1 MRGHLKARLPAA
13 PRLGGLPS
21 LFCMA
26 PATALAALFLTAF
39 LLAAFPAPAAQLG
52 DLPGEDVS
60 SGEVR
65 KAEARARAET
75 PSRHSAN
82 WLAASVE
89 DQLARERTLIPMGK
103 GAIFVPTYTEP
114 RREPEVTIA
123 TPGGK
128 PVKNGTTGQRILVDS
143 GSYVVRLG
151 SGTSVQQFPMEV
163 HVDEGH
169 TTVIPPEWGGLLVET
184 LTPDGNYIEG
194 QYEVIRTEKWINY
207 GKGHGLA
214 EERLQDI
221 RVWLLPPGIY
231 RIIKPGEGFN
241 ALRNYITVQ
250 INPGELSQV
259 ELIFD
264 KPTGGDII
272 GGGLKTLNA
281 RVKVGSYWTVGLRA
295 GGNVNLTRV
304 TDATDARKE
313 AALVSDDLR
322 ARLQY
327 DDALYLGTTELLLQ
341 DNFSKERGH
350 PLSVT
355 SDIAELR
362 TTWIRRL
369 LPWLGPYVRTIIETH
384 LFETKPVQDSI
395 YIAHYEDSSGT
406 RVRRLSLDTT
416 HTFVSQPALDPVN
429 FREGVGV
436 NLELASKY
444 WLEANT
450 QIGLAARQ
458 SWADY
463 SYLATSRDTRLE
475 FDRAVSTYEIGAEG
489 TLNGTLRLGSDM
501 TLDLR
506 LELFAPNAN
515 ISLDRLRLDDLTAD
529 FRFFLTRNLE
539 IGYLYQ
545 VKESAEKTKNRFP
558 SSHNISLRL
567 SFNY

>member
-1 MRGHLKARLPAA
+1 MRRFPKDLIAAFLLSALPAA
-13 PRLGGLPS
+13 
-21 LFCMA
+21 
-26 PATALAALFLTAF
+26 
-39 LLAAFPAPAAQLG
+39 AAQLG

-65 KAEARARAET
+65 KAEERAHAEA
-75 PSRHSAN
+75 PSI
-82 WLAASVE
+82 E
-89 DQLARERTLIPMGK
+89 DQLSRERTLIPMGK

-114 RREPEVTIA
+114 RREPEVTVT

-128 PVKNGTTGQRILVDS
+128 AVKNGTTGLRILVDS
-143 GSYVVRLG
+143 GAYVVRLG
-151 SGTSVQQFPMEV
+151 SGTSVQQFPVEV

-169 TTVIPPEWGGLLVET
+169 TTVVPPEWGGLLVET

-194 QYEVIRTEKWINY
+194 QYEVIRAERWINY
-207 GKGHGLA
+207 GKGRGLP

-221 RVWLLPPGIY
+221 RAWLLPPGIY

-250 INPGELSQV
+250 INPGELSQI

-264 KPTGGDII
+264 KATGGDII
-272 GGGLKTLNA
+272 GGGLKSLNA

-341 DNFSKERGH
+341 DNFSKERGK

-369 LPWLGPYVRTIIETH
+369 LPWLGPYVRTIVETH
-384 LFETKPVQDSI
+384 LFETKPVQDSV

-406 RVRRLSLDTT
+406 RVRRLTLDTT
-416 HTFVSQPALDPVN
+416 HDFVAEPALDPVN

-436 NLELASKY
+436 NVELASKY

-458 SWADY
+458 TLVDY
-463 SYLATSRDTRLE
+463 SYLANSKGE
-475 FDRAVSTYEIGAEG
+475 FERAKSTYEIGAEG

-515 ISLDRLRLDDLTAD
+515 ISLSRLRLDDLTAD

-545 VKESAEKTKNRFP
+545 VKESAEKTRNRFP

>member
-1 MRGHLKARLPAA
+1 MRVPWLALLLSALPVA
-13 PRLGGLPS
+13 
-21 LFCMA
+21 
-26 PATALAALFLTAF
+26 
-39 LLAAFPAPAAQLG
+39 AAQLG

-60 SGEVR
+60 GGEVR
-65 KAEARARAET
+65 KAEERTRAEA
-75 PSRHSAN
+75 PVRRSAN

-103 GAIFVPTYTEP
+103 GAVFVPSFTEP
-114 RREPEVTIA
+114 RREPEVTV
-123 TPGGK
+123 TTLGGK
-128 PVKNGTTGQRILVDS
+128 PVKTGTTGQRILVDS
-143 GSYVVRLG
+143 GSYTVRLG
-151 SGTSVQQFPMEV
+151 SGTSMQQIPV
-163 HVDEGH
+163 DVKVDEGH
-169 TTVIPPEWGGLLVET
+169 TTVVPPTWGGLLVET
-184 LTPDGNYIEG
+184 LTPDGAYIEG
-194 QYEVIRTEKWINY
+194 QYEVIRAEKWINY
-207 GKGHGLA
+207 GKGRGLP

-221 RVWLLPPGIY
+221 RAWLLPPGIY
-231 RIIKPGEGFN
+231 RISKPGEGFN
-241 ALRNYITVQ
+241 SLRNYITVE
-250 INPGELSQV
+250 INPGELAQV

-264 KPTGGDII
+264 KATGGDVI

-313 AALVSDDLR
+313 AALVSDDIR

-341 DNFSKERGH
+341 DNFSKERGR

-369 LPWLGPYVRTIIETH
+369 LPWLGPYVRTIVETH
-384 LFETKPVQDSI
+384 LFEQKAVQDSV
-395 YIAHYEDSSGT
+395 YIAYYADSSGT
-406 RVRRLSLDTT
+406 RVRRLQLDTT
-416 HTFVSQPALDPVN
+416 HSFVIQPALDPVN
-429 FREGVGV
+429 FREGAGV
-436 NLELASKY
+436 NVELASKY
-444 WLEANT
+444 WIEAST
-450 QIGLAARQ
+450 QVGLAARQ
-458 SWADY
+458 SQVDY
-463 SYLATSRDTRLE
+463 SYVANAKGELE
-475 FDRAVSTYEIGAEG
+475 RAVSTYEIGAEG

-515 ISLDRLRLDDLTAD
+515 ISPSRLRLDDLTAD

-545 VKESAEKTKNRFP
+545 VKENAEESKNRFP
-558 SSHNISLRL
+558 SSHNLSLRL

>member
-1 MRGHLKARLPAA
+1 MRLSPEWQVVRAFA
-13 PRLGGLPS
+13 
-21 LFCMA
+21 F
-26 PATALAALFLTAF
+26 F
-39 LLAAFPAPAAQLG
+39 LLASLPGHAAQLG
-52 DLPGEDVS
+52 ELPGEDVS

-65 KAEARARAET
+65 KAEARARAEAPT
-75 PSRHSAN
+75 RRSAN

-89 DQLARERTLIPMGK
+89 DQLARDRTLIPMGK
-103 GAIFVPTYTEP
+103 GAIFVPSYTEP
-114 RREPEVTIA
+114 RREPEVTV
-123 TPGGK
+123 TDTGGK
-128 PVKNGTTGQRILVDS
+128 PVRNGTTGERILVDS

-151 SGTSVQQFPMEV
+151 SGTSAQQFPVEV
-163 HVDEGH
+163 HVEEGH
-169 TTVIPPEWGGLLVET
+169 TTVVPPEWGGLLVET

-194 QYEVIRTEKWINY
+194 QYEVIRAERWINY
-207 GKGHGLA
+207 GKGRGLA

-221 RVWLLPPGIY
+221 RAWLLPPGIY

-264 KPTGGDII
+264 KATGGDII
-272 GGGLKTLNA
+272 GGGLKSLNA

-341 DNFSKERGH
+341 DNFSKERGK

-355 SDIAELR
+355 ADIAELR

-406 RVRRLSLDTT
+406 PVRRLTLDTT
-416 HTFVSQPALDPVN
+416 HSFVAEPPLDPVN
-429 FREGVGV
+429 FREGAGV
-436 NLELASKY
+436 NVELASKY

-458 SWADY
+458 TWVDF
-463 SYLATSRDTRLE
+463 SYLATSRENRLE
-475 FDRAVSTYEIGAEG
+475 FDRARRTYEIGAEG

-515 ISLDRLRLDDLTAD
+515 LSPDRLRLDDLTAD

-545 VKESAEKTKNRFP
+545 MKESAEKTKNRFP
-558 SSHNISLRL
+558 SAHNISLRL

>member
-1 MRGHLKARLPAA
+1 MRRPPRTPVSAA
-13 PRLGGLPS
+13 PRFRVPRSPLPPFPKAALLSACLAGS
-21 LFCMA
+21 LLFAA
-26 PATALAALFLTAF
+26 PAGAV
-39 LLAAFPAPAAQLG
+39 QLG

-65 KAEARARAET
+65 KAEARVHTEA
-75 PSRHSAN
+75 PSRRSAN
-82 WLAASVE
+82 WLAASIE

-103 GAIFVPTYTEP
+103 GAVFVPSFTEP
-114 RREPEVTIA
+114 RREPEVNIT

-128 PVKNGTTGQRILVDS
+128 QVKTGTTGQRILVDS
-143 GSYVVRLG
+143 GEYIVRLG
-151 SGTSVQQFPMEV
+151 SGTSVQQFPVEL

-169 TTVIPPEWGGLLVET
+169 TTVVPPEWGGLLVET

-194 QYEVIRTEKWINY
+194 QYEVIRAERWINY
-207 GKGHGLA
+207 GKGRGLP

-221 RVWLLPPGIY
+221 RSWFLPPGIY

-250 INPGELSQV
+250 INPGELSQI

-264 KPTGGDII
+264 KATGGDII
-272 GGGLKTLNA
+272 GGGLKSLSA
-281 RVKVGSYWTVGLRA
+281 RVKVGSYWTIGLRA

-327 DDALYLGTTELLLQ
+327 DDALYLGTTELRLQ
-341 DNFSKERGH
+341 DNFSKERGR

-384 LFETKPVQDSI
+384 LFETKPVQDSV
-395 YIAHYEDSSGT
+395 YIARFEDSSGT
-406 RVRRLSLDTT
+406 RVRRLTLDTT
-416 HTFVSQPALDPVN
+416 HDFVAEPALDPLN
-429 FREGVGV
+429 FREGAGV
-436 NLELASKY
+436 NVELASKY

-450 QIGLAARQ
+450 QLGLAARQ
-458 SWADY
+458 
-463 SYLATSRDTRLE
+463 
-475 FDRAVSTYEIGAEG
+475 
-489 TLNGTLRLGSDM
+489 TLVD
-501 TLDLR
+501 
-506 LELFAPNAN
+506 
-515 ISLDRLRLDDLTAD
+515 
-529 FRFFLTRNLE
+529 
-539 IGYLYQ
+539 
-545 VKESAEKTKNRFP
+545 
-558 SSHNISLRL
+558 
-567 SFNY
+567 